1 MGDLTKNISRHE
13 LLCKCGNC
21 DVRILD
27 EEPIIQIVQDCCD
40 FFANAHNVEK
50 VILYV
55 GRGASCFVWN
65 RTPVKHGGPGSN
77 DNSQH
82 PRCCAIDFKIF
93 LPDGKPV
100 DPKLVYKY
108 LDNKHPNSLGLGS
121 YVTFT
126 HADTRPNKA
135 RW

>member
-27 EEPIIQIVQDCCD
+27 EEPIIQIVQETCD
-40 FFANAHNVEK
+40 HFAKVHNVDK
-50 VILYV
+50 VSLYI
-55 GRGASCFVWN
+55 GRGASCYVHN
-65 RTPVKHGGPGSN
+65 RSEDVGSN

-82 PRCCAIDFKIF
+82 PRACAIDFKIF
-93 LPDGKPV
+93 LPNKTQI
-100 DPKLVYKY
+100 DPKIVYSY
-108 LDNKHPNSLGLGS
+108 LDDKYPDSLGLGL
-121 YVTFT
+121 YVTFN

>member
-27 EEPIIQIVQDCCD
+27 EEPIIQIVQDACD
-40 FFANAHNVEK
+40 HFANLHNVDR
-50 VILYV
+50 VYLDI
-55 GRGASCFVWN
+55 GRGASCYQYN
-65 RTPVKHGGPGSN
+65 RIPVVQGGPGSN

-82 PRCCAIDFKIF
+82 PRACAIDFKIF
-93 LPDGKPV
+93 IPNKFPV
-100 DPKLVYKY
+100 DPQHVYNYLNDKY
-108 LDNKHPNSLGLGS
+108 PDSLGLGS

-126 HADTRPNKA
+126 HADTRPIKA